1 MTLRERIAAH
11 GGQFHCHQI
20 HAEENQ
26 KTVTFAHELLPPREA
41 TLPDVPGLKDFYG
54 QFGGLRLYAHQDD
67 AEEAAFHVA
76 HPSEWAALEACYRGW
91 VDDEEDDEF
100 LPSSE
105 GGYLVVGEEPA
116 TGNYLLVQQHG
127 EGAGAV
133 VLFDHDGFEFV
144 ELGDSLLDF
153 VERALEPDGQALTA
167 MASHMRFRTEGSDAQ
182 WWIVEMRDNG
192 GRVVRTEV

>member
-11 GGQFHCHQI
+11 GGQFFCHQI

-26 KTVTFAHELLPPREA
+26 KAVTFAHEVLPPQPA
-41 TLPDVPGLKDFYG
+41 TLPEVPGLKDFFD
-54 QFGGLRLYAHQDD
+54 QFGGLRLFIHQDD
-67 AEEAAFHVA
+67 TDEAAFRVA
-76 HPSEWAALEACYRGW
+76 HPSEWAELEAYYRGW

-116 TGNYLLVQQHG
+116 TGNYLLVQQTG
-127 EGAGAV
+127 DGAGAV

-153 VERALEPDGQALTA
+153 AERALQPDAQALTA

-182 WWIVEMRDNG
+182 WWIVEMRDNSG
-192 GRVVRTEV
+192 HVVSTEV